1 MMFFAPFIAW
11 IGTVLASLIAWIAA
25 IFGKKIA
32 VALAASSIWVI
43 VAGVLILAL
52 NAIVTPLIQSMP
64 GGLFSAGINM
74 LPSNSTQCVGAI
86 LATHAAC
93 FVFELENKFINFK
106 ARA

>member
-1 MMFFAPFIAW
+1 MFLFAPLIAWIGSVLTPFIAW
-11 IGTVLASLIAWIAA
+11 AAA

-32 VALAASSIWVI
+32 VAIAASAAWVL
-43 VAGVLILAL
+43 VAGVLIVAL

-93 FVFELENKFINFK
+93 FIFELENKFINFK
-106 ARA
+106 AKA